1 MAITHGFELVE
12 AESVPELNADVR
24 LYRHVKT
31 GAELLSVENADENK
45 VFGITFRTPPGDST
59 GVPHIMEHA
68 VLSGSRKYP
77 VKEPFVELMKGSLNT
92 FLNAMTF
99 SDKTSYPVASQN
111 LQDFYN
117 LIDVYLDAV
126 FYPRITEET
135 MRQEGW
141 HYEIFEPESPLT
153 RKGVVFNEMKGAYSS
168 PDSLISR
175 YSEQSLF
182 PDNAYQFDSGGDPAE
197 IPDLTYKQFKAFH
210 ERYYHPSNARIFF
223 YGDDDPEARLRLVDA
238 YLQDFD
244 AQLPDSGIALQPK
257 LDRPRTLRYPY
268 PTGEDAE
275 AQKAMITVNWL
286 LPENKD
292 PAQTLALLMLS
303 HMLVDTPASP
313 LRKALIDSGIGE
325 EVIDKGLDDS
335 LRQLVFTTGL
345 KGVKADNVEQVEP
358 LILET
363 LNTLVEEGFDRN
375 TIDAAV
381 NTVEFK
387 LREQNYG
394 RYPRGLVVMIQAL
407 SQWLHDGDP
416 IEAIAFEDALEAIK
430 AHRAEDDR
438 FFEGLLE
445 THLVANTHRTV
456 VILEPDPELRQRREA
471 EVREHMEAL
480 KDSMEPEIL
489 QEVIADARRLQ
500 RLQETPDSPEALATI
515 PTLHLDD
522 LDPHPK
528 MTPTEDE
535 TLADTR
541 LLVHDLFTNGIT
553 YLDVGFDLRTL
564 PQDLLP
570 YAGLFGDLLLEM
582 GTTKEDFVA
591 LTQRIGRSTGGIKA
605 AHFTSTDRASGRASA
620 WLFLRGKATVAKTPA
635 LLDILRDMLLD
646 VRLDDRRRLM
656 QILLEKK
663 AGEEAQLV
671 PMGHR
676 VVASRLRSKFSEG
689 HWVSE
694 QVSGASYLLF
704 LRRLI
709 KRVEE
714 DWEGVVDALET
725 VRDIL
730 INRQAMLCNLTVDA
744 EGRSQIEPH
753 LRSFLSALPSGPASD
768 ADWNPPFSM
777 EPEGLV
783 IPADVNYVGK
793 GGNLLDLGY
802 ERNGTTEV
810 IAHYLRSTWL
820 WEKVRVQ
827 GGAYGGFCVF
837 DQHSGAFG
845 YLSYRDPNLVQT
857 LETYDQT
864 AAFLR
869 RLDLSNE
876 ERVKGIIGAVGTLDA
891 YQLPDAKGYSAM
903 ARTLIGYTDE
913 ARQQYRTEVLETRE
927 EDFHA
932 FADVL
937 SELRDE
943 AAVVVLGS
951 QEAIEAA
958 NADHDLGL
966 TVNPLM

>member
-1 MAITHGFELVE
+1 
-12 AESVPELNADVR
+12 
-24 LYRHVKT
+24 
-31 GAELLSVENADENK
+31 
-45 VFGITFRTPPGDST
+45 
-59 GVPHIMEHA
+59 
-68 VLSGSRKYP
+68 
-77 VKEPFVELMKGSLNT
+77 
-92 FLNAMTF
+92 
-99 SDKTSYPVASQN
+99 
-111 LQDFYN
+111 
-117 LIDVYLDAV
+117 
-126 FYPRITEET
+126 
-135 MRQEGW
+135 
-141 HYEIFEPESPLT
+141 
-153 RKGVVFNEMKGAYSS
+153 
-168 PDSLISR
+168 
-175 YSEQSLF
+175 
-182 PDNAYQFDSGGDPAE
+182 
-197 IPDLTYKQFKAFH
+197 
-210 ERYYHPSNARIFF
+210 
-223 YGDDDPEARLRLVDA
+223 
-238 YLQDFD
+238 
-244 AQLPDSGIALQPK
+244 
-257 LDRPRTLRYPY
+257 
-268 PTGEDAE
+268 
-275 AQKAMITVNWL
+275 
-286 LPENKD
+286 
-292 PAQTLALLMLS
+292 
-303 HMLVDTPASP
+303 
-313 LRKALIDSGIGE
+313 
-325 EVIDKGLDDS
+325 
-335 LRQLVFTTGL
+335 
-345 KGVKADNVEQVEP
+345 
-358 LILET
+358 
-363 LNTLVEEGFDRN
+363 
-375 TIDAAV
+375 
-381 NTVEFK
+381 
-387 LREQNYG
+387 
-394 RYPRGLVVMIQAL
+394 
-407 SQWLHDGDP
+407 
-416 IEAIAFEDALEAIK
+416 
-430 AHRAEDDR
+430 
-438 FFEGLLE
+438 
-445 THLVANTHRTV
+445 
-456 VILEPDPELRQRREA
+456 
-471 EVREHMEAL
+471 
-480 KDSMEPEIL
+480 
-489 QEVIADARRLQ
+489 
-500 RLQETPDSPEALATI
+500 
-515 PTLHLDD
+515 
-522 LDPHPK
+522 
-528 MTPTEDE
+528 
-535 TLADTR
+535 
-541 LLVHDLFTNGIT
+541 
-553 YLDVGFDLRTL
+553 
-564 PQDLLP
+564 
-570 YAGLFGDLLLEM
+570 
-582 GTTKEDFVA
+582 
-591 LTQRIGRSTGGIKA
+591 
-605 AHFTSTDRASGRASA
+605 
-620 WLFLRGKATVAKTPA
+620 
-635 LLDILRDMLLD
+635 MLLD

>member
-1 MAITHGFELVE
+1 MTTTHGFELVKAE
-12 AESVPELNADVR
+12 AVPELNADVR
-24 LYRHVKT
+24 LYRHAKT
-31 GAELLSVENADENK
+31 GAELLSVENEDENK
-45 VFGITFRTPPGDST
+45 VFGITFRTPPPDST

-141 HYEIFEPESPLT
+141 HYEIFEPEDPLIY
-153 RKGVVFNEMKGAYSS
+153 KGVVFNEMKGAYSS

-182 PDNAYQFDSGGDPAE
+182 PDNIYRFDSGGDPSV
-197 IPDLTYKQFKAFH
+197 IPELTYAEFKSFH
-210 ERYYHPSNARIFF
+210 ERYYHPSNARVFF
-223 YGDDDPEARLRLVDA
+223 YGDDDPDERLCIVDE
-238 YLQDFD
+238 YLRDFD
-244 AQLPDSGIALQPK
+244 AHPPDSEIGLQPK
-257 LDRPRTLRYPY
+257 LDQPQTLHYPY
-268 PTGEDAE
+268 PVGEDAE
-275 AQKAMITVNWL
+275 AQKALITVNWL
-286 LPENKD
+286 LPENRD
-292 PAQTLALLMLS
+292 LSQTLALLMLS
-303 HMLVDTPASP
+303 NMLVDTPASP
-313 LRKALIDSGIGE
+313 LRKALIDSGLGE
-325 EVIDKGLDDS
+325 EVIDRGLDDS

-345 KGVKADNVEQVEP
+345 KGVKAENVDEVEP

-363 LNTLVEEGFDRN
+363 VGALVERGFDRN
-375 TIDAAV
+375 TVDAAV

-394 RYPRGLVVMIQAL
+394 RYPRGLVVMLQAL
-407 SQWLHDGDP
+407 SQWLHNGDP
-416 IEAIAFEDALEAIK
+416 IEAIAFEDALAAVK
-430 AHRAEDDR
+430 TWRAEDDR
-438 FFEGLLE
+438 FFEKLLE
-445 THLVANTHRTV
+445 TYLLENPHRTI
-456 VILEPDPELRQRREA
+456 VILEPDPELQRRREA
-471 EVREHMEAL
+471 GVREHLQTVKA
-480 KDSMEPEIL
+480 SMGSDIL
-489 QEVIADARRLQ
+489 HEVIAEARH
-500 RLQETPDSPEALATI
+500 LQELQNAPDTPEALATI
-515 PTLHLDD
+515 PSLQLDD

-528 MTPTEDE
+528 MTPTEDGR
-535 TLADTR
+535 LAGTR
-541 LLVHDLFTNGIT
+541 LLSHDLFTNGIT
-553 YLDVGFDLRTL
+553 YLDVGFNLRTL
-564 PQDLLP
+564 PPELLP

-591 LTQRIGRSTGGIKA
+591 LTQRVGRSTGGIKA
-605 AHFTSTDRASGRASA
+605 AHFTSTDRVSGRGEA
-620 WLFLRGKATVAKTPA
+620 WLFLRGKSTLAQTPA
-635 LLDILRDMLLD
+635 LLEILRDVLLD
-646 VRLDDRRRLM
+646 MRLDDRRRLM

-709 KRVEE
+709 KHVEE
-714 DWEGVVDALET
+714 DWDAVLSALET
-725 VRDIL
+725 VRQTL
-730 INRQAMLCNLTVDA
+730 INRQAMLCNLTVDGESRA
-744 EGRSQIEPH
+744 EIEPH
-753 LRSFLSALPSGPASD
+753 LVSFLNALPSGAAQSVTWDPS
-768 ADWNPPFSM
+768 FSM

-783 IPADVNYVGK
+783 IPAEVNYVGK
-793 GGNLLDLGY
+793 GGDLLTLGY
-802 ERNGTTEV
+802 ERSGSTEV

-845 YLSYRDPNLVQT
+845 FLSYRDPNLVRT
-857 LETYDQT
+857 LEIYDQT
-864 AAFLR
+864 AEFLR
-869 RLDLSNE
+869 NLDLSEE
-876 ERVKGIIGAVGTLDA
+876 ERVKGIIGAIGTMDA

-913 ARQQYRTEVLETRE
+913 ARQQYRTEVLETGE
-927 EDFHA
+927 ADFHA
-932 FADVL
+932 FADL
-937 SELRDE
+937 LDRLRDE

-951 QEAIEAA
+951 QGAIEAA

-966 TVNPLM
+966 EVIPMM

>member
-1 MAITHGFELVE
+1 MAIKYGFKLIRSE
-12 AESVPELNADVR
+12 AVPELNADVR
-24 LYRHVKT
+24 LFRHVKT
-31 GAELLSVENADENK
+31 GAELLSVENTDENK

-141 HYEIFEPESPLT
+141 HYELFDPADPLIY
-153 RKGVVFNEMKGAYSS
+153 KGVVFNEMKGAYSS

-182 PDNAYQFDSGGDPAE
+182 PDNAYRFDSGGDPTV
-197 IPDLTYKQFKAFH
+197 IPELTYAQFKGFH
-210 ERYYHPSNARIFF
+210 KRYYHPSNARIFF
-223 YGDDDPEARLRLVDA
+223 YGDDDREERLRIVDA
-238 YLQDFD
+238 YLRDFD
-244 AQLPDSGIALQPK
+244 AQPPDSEIALQSK
-257 LDRPRTLRYPY
+257 LDRPHTFRYPY

-275 AQKAMITVNWL
+275 AQKALITVNWL

-292 PAQTLALLMLS
+292 PGQTLALLMLS

-325 EVIDKGLDDS
+325 EVIDKGIDDS

-345 KGVKADNVEQVEP
+345 KGVKAENVEEVEP

-363 LNTLVEEGFDRN
+363 LTSLVEEGFDRN

-381 NTVEFK
+381 NTVEFR

-394 RYPRGLVVMIQAL
+394 RYPRGLVVMLQSL

-416 IEAIAFEDALEAIK
+416 IEAVAFENALEAIK
-430 AHRAEDDR
+430 ARRSQDDR
-438 FFEGLLE
+438 YFETLLE
-445 THLVANTHRTV
+445 THLVENTHRTV
-456 VILEPDPELRQRREA
+456 VILEPDPALRQRREA
-471 EVREHMEAL
+471 EVREHLEAL
-480 KDSMEPEIL
+480 KSSMDSDAL
-489 QEVIADARRLQ
+489 QEVIERARRLQ
-500 RLQETPDSPEALATI
+500 RLQNTPDMPEALATI
-515 PTLHLDD
+515 PSLNLED

-528 MTPTEDE
+528 ATPTEDAR
-535 TLADTR
+535 LADTR
-541 LLVHDLFTNGIT
+541 LLTHDLFTNSIA
-553 YLDVGFDLRTL
+553 YLDVGFNLRTL
-564 PQDLLP
+564 PQELLP
-570 YAGLFGDLLLEM
+570 YAGVFGDLLLEM
-582 GTTKEDFVA
+582 GTKEQDFVA

-605 AHFTSTDRASGRASA
+605 SHFTSTDRASGRAVA
-620 WLFLRGKATVAKTPA
+620 WLFLRGKATVAQTPA
-635 LLDILRDMLLD
+635 MLEILQDILQD

-663 AGEEAQLV
+663 AGEEAQVV

-694 QVSGASYLLF
+694 QVNGASYLLF

-709 KRVEE
+709 KQVEE
-714 DWEGVVDALET
+714 DWDAVVEALET
-725 VRDIL
+725 VRATL
-730 INRQAMLCNLTVDA
+730 INRQAMLCNLTVDG
-744 EGRSQIEPH
+744 ESRSQIEPH
-753 LRSFLSALPSGPASD
+753 LASFLDALPSGPA
-768 ADWNPPFSM
+768 AEATWHPPFSM
-777 EPEGLV
+777 QPEGLM

-793 GGNLLDLGY
+793 GGNLLQVGY
-802 ERNGTTEV
+802 ERNGATEV

-827 GGAYGGFCVF
+827 GGAYGGFCIF
-837 DQHSGAFG
+837 DPHSGAFG
-845 YLSYRDPNLVQT
+845 FLSYRDPNLVRT
-857 LETYDQT
+857 LETYDRT

-869 RLDLSNE
+869 RLDLSEE
-876 ERVKGIIGAVGTLDA
+876 ERVKGIIGAIGTMDA

-913 ARQQYRTEVLETRE
+913 ARQQYRTEVLETDSA
-927 EDFHA
+927 DFHA

-937 SELRDE
+937 EALQDE

-951 QEAIEAA
+951 QESIEAA
-958 NADHDLGL
+958 NADHDLGIEI
-966 TVNPLM
+966 TPIM